1 MSQEKKK
8 EKLDIALL
16 ALVLILVVFGLV
28 MLMSTSAYN
37 GRVKFD
43 DSAYYFKKQLFA
55 TALGLMAMYLI
66 SRMDYHRLT
75 ALAPA
80 CYVLAL
86 ILSTAVL
93 FFGQEY
99 NGSKRWLALGPL
111 SFQPSEF
118 SKVAVILFLAW
129 VTERTRGR
137 TDSFGFMAKIMVL
150 LLPIVGLVGTNNLS
164 TAIIVMAI
172 TVLLLFLV
180 HPKTK
185 RFVVFACVVLVLAVI
200 VVVYLKIQI
209 SDMATSTDFRMRRII
224 AWLNP
229 EANSDKDS
237 YQFLQGLYAIGSGGF
252 FGKGLGNSTQKL
264 SAIPE
269 AQNDMI
275 LTVICEELG
284 VFGAIL
290 ILCLFGF
297 MLYRLMFIA
306 RNAPDLYGSLIAAGI
321 FSHIALQVILN
332 IAVVTGLIPTT
343 GVTLPFISY
352 GGTAVVFLLA
362 EMGIALGISSK
373 IELKD

>member
-1 MSQEKKK
+1 
-8 EKLDIALL
+8 
-16 ALVLILVVFGLV
+16 
-28 MLMSTSAYN
+28 ML
-37 GRVKFD
+37 
-43 DSAYYFKKQLFA
+43 
-55 TALGLMAMYLI
+55 
-66 SRMDYHRLT
+66 
-75 ALAPA
+75 
-80 CYVLAL
+80 
-86 ILSTAVL
+86 
-93 FFGQEY
+93 
-99 NGSKRWLALGPL
+99 
-111 SFQPSEF
+111 
-118 SKVAVILFLAW
+118 
-129 VTERTRGR
+129 
-137 TDSFGFMAKIMVL
+137 TD
-150 LLPIVGLVGTNNLS
+150 NLS

-284 VFGAIL
+284 SI
-290 ILCLFGF
+290 
-297 MLYRLMFIA
+297 RSD
-306 RNAPDLYGSLIAAGI
+306 PDPLSVWIHALPADVYCKKCTGSLWISDRSGHLFAYCSAGDLKYCSRDRSDPYHRSYTSI
-321 FSHIALQVILN
+321 YQLRRYSSRLPFSRDGDCTWDLIKNRIKRLKPLSGNLKKYQRRCLLGAGSVSDILN
-332 IAVVTGLIPTT
+332 KRL
-343 GVTLPFISY
+343 
-352 GGTAVVFLLA
+352 
-362 EMGIALGISSK
+362 
-373 IELKD
+373 